1 MQGRSGGTIAPSGG
15 VVGEQ
20 ASEQIVRAARRA
32 HVHEMILQLP
42 DGYDTQVG
50 EAAAALS
57 GGQRQRIALARALYG
72 EPRLVVLDEPNANL
86 DAAGEAA
93 LLATLA
99 SLKSD
104 GVTVVMVTH
113 SPTFTTALDKLAV
126 LKNGALEMFG
136 PSAAVL
142 ARLHGSAQPARVVA
156 FPPVRSAEAL

>member
-1 MQGRSGGTIAPSGG
+1 
-15 VVGEQ
+15 
-20 ASEQIVRAARRA
+20 
-32 HVHEMILQLP
+32 MILQLP

-50 EAAAALS
+50 DAAAALS

-72 EPRLVVLDEPNANL
+72 DPRLVVLDEPNANL

-99 SLKSD
+99 DLKSS

-113 SPTFTTALDKLAV
+113 DPAFTASLDKLAV

-142 ARLHGSAQPARVVA
+142 ARMHGGAQPARVVP
-156 FPPVRSAEAL
+156 FPAARTVEALP